1 MTSSDQ
7 CAASRFQ
14 LQETMQQTGVELGPR
29 GSRDPAHESTA
40 PTTVLG
46 GGSRTRCAVPAR
58 VSRLFAIPGGLHW
71 DACDSQAL
79 GPSGERGTQSPEL
92 RAGQRDSTPR
102 KTLGGGERSKKHSA
116 RTMAEDAQMAGW
128 GGHVPG
134 LSSQG
139 LAGASP
145 IPLPRSVFG
154 GATPSLENNPG
165 VGAITGKCAN
175 TTSQAA
181 RGFHPRGH
189 ADRSPWM
196 SESGPGGERGV
207 SPRPRKPTAQALGR
221 LHRGGGRS
229 RRKGP
234 AACTQWGDCEFCP
247 GVSF

>member
-40 PTTVLG
+40 PATVLG
-46 GGSRTRCAVPAR
+46 GGSHTRCAVLAG
-58 VSRLFAIPGGLHW
+58 VSRLFTIPGGLHW

-92 RAGQRDSTPR
+92 WAGQRDSTLR

-207 SPRPRKPTAQALGR
+207 SPRPRQPTAQSLGR